1 MPFSLLAESL
11 TKLDQARRIL
21 PGNPRVGDGH
31 VAGDSKAVKLEG
43 LREDF
48 SSRCVT
54 EVLLT
59 KAAVLDIVLCGR

>member
-1 MPFSLLAESL
+1 MLFSLLAESL

-43 LREDF
+43 LRDDF

-54 EVLLT
+54 EVLT